1 MCTWAVRGLFK
12 VTGPTCPERNSL
24 FIHVLD
30 MSELGPAFSYH
41 SFKNLPLDD
50 VIKADFLTEESQ
62 NMTCY
67 INVTVYIKLYY
78 I

>member
-1 MCTWAVRGLFK
+1 MSSATTMCTWAGARERG
-12 VTGPTCPERNSL
+12 VGSRNSL

-50 VIKADFLTEESQ
+50 VIKAEILAKS
-62 NMTCY
+62 
-67 INVTVYIKLYY
+67 I
-78 I
+78 